1 MKILHTVEFY
11 SPSVGG
17 AQEVVRRISEQL
29 VQRGHEVTVAT
40 THLPERESTC
50 INGVRIE
57 GFSISGNEVLGYRG
71 ETDRYLRFLSDG
83 RFDVMMNYA
92 AQQWATDLAFSIVS
106 KVPYRKVMAPCG
118 FSALSLSKYE
128 PYFRKMPDIMRQYD
142 HLIVHSEMT
151 RDSQFIR
158 QHGLNHYSVMPNGA
172 AREEFEHAT
181 DDFRERYRI
190 PRGIPMLLT
199 VGSHTGAKGHSLSM
213 DAFAHAKIGRAVLVI
228 IGNVLGGI
236 GCLRRCQIQ
245 AAWVRFRSLGQKMVL
260 LLDLP
265 RKDVVNAYRAA
276 DLFVFGSNIE
286 CSPIVLFEAMA
297 GATPFVSSD
306 VGNAREIA
314 DWGGSGIIIPAV
326 LDSNGLA
333 RATVSDMAR
342 AIENLISD
350 PSKLQAMAQAGHDS
364 WKKRFSWETIAT
376 QYESLYD
383 RLIRR

>member
-29 VQRGHEVTVAT
+29 VRRGHEVTVAT
-40 THLPERESTC
+40 THLPERESTY
-50 INGVRIE
+50 INGVRVE

-71 ETDRYLRFLSDG
+71 ETDRYLSFLADG
-83 RFDVMMNYA
+83 KFDVMMNYA
-92 AQQWATDLAFSIVS
+92 AQQWATDLVFSIVS
-106 KVPYRKVMAPCG
+106 KLPYRKVMAPCG

-158 QHGLNHYSVMPNGA
+158 QHGMNHYSVMPNGA
-172 AREEFEHAT
+172 AREEFEHVT
-181 DDFRERYRI
+181 DGFRERYGI
-190 PRGIPMLLT
+190 PRGIPMVLT

-213 DAFAHAKIGRAVLVI
+213 KAFAQAKIGRAVLVI
-228 IGNVLGGI
+228 IGNILGGI
-236 GCLRRCQIQ
+236 GCLRRCQMQ
-245 AAWVRFRSLGQKMVL
+245 AAWVRFRSLGQKNVL

-265 RKDVVNAYRAA
+265 RKDVVSAYRAA

-297 GATPFVSSD
+297 AETPFVSSD

-314 DWGGSGIIIPAV
+314 EWSGSGIIIPTV
-326 LDSNGLA
+326 QDSNGLA
-333 RATVSDMAR
+333 RAAASDMSR
-342 AIENLISD
+342 AIENLLSD
-350 PSKLQAMAQAGHDS
+350 PSRRQAMAQAGHDS
-364 WKKRFSWETIAT
+364 WKERFSWERIAA

-383 RLIRR
+383 GLIRR